1 MCSPRFSSHQDFGV
15 KLWEKMGAPKEKLI
29 IGLATYGRS
38 FTLTS
43 PTLATGMNAP
53 SSGGGKAGEFTRESG
68 FLAFYEVCE
77 LLKSGTARYIW
88 DDEQKVP
95 YAVAGDQ
102 WVGFD
107 DERSLREKLKWI
119 NDNGYGG
126 AMVWT
131 VDMVGD
137 RVGSSS

>member
-1 MCSPRFSSHQDFGV
+1 
-15 KLWEKMGAPKEKLI
+15 MGAPKEKLI

-43 PTLATGMNAP
+43 PSTTNGMNAP

-77 LLKSGTARYIW
+77 MLKSGVAKYIW
-88 DDEQKVP
+88 DEEQKVP
-95 YAVAGDQ
+95 YAVMGDQ

-119 NDNGYGG
+119 DENGYGG

-131 VDMVGD
+131 VDMVITQIK
-137 RVGSSS
+137 RIFNHF